1 MLRTA
6 LGRHPYAAA
15 GAGDTVAG
23 DAAAVHGEAADH
35 LDAATYCVAAF
46 VGDLAAPL
54 AVGQGEAAVTAYVDR
69 TRTGCAGDG
78 MTVQAEERVGWGLP
92 NAPVAEH
99 HVVGQVVTSAILDGG
114 QLLRRADRLPGLVC
128 VAAAIMRAARAA
140 DGVAVRVG
148 SGHADRAARRDVE
161 EVVLARVTVKILLIV
176 EIRAGGDGNAFV
188 GRQILRGHA
197 DGRVGGQMIRA
208 DGDGLSAAQIDI
220 AGTRPLLVSGN
231 LHRAGK
237 SQNAVAIA
245 NIATQ
250 IYAAAISRI
259 VAGDAAAGHGEGA
272 AAANMH
278 AAAVVACAVAADR
291 SAGHS
296 EGAAANMHTA
306 AAAAAIA
313 ACVVAADLSA
323 VHIEFAAAPHI
334 HSSAV
339 PDGGVI
345 GDAAAVHGKGAV
357 IPHPY
362 AAASPSGVLTAG
374 SGVAGDAAAVHDEI
388 AALMNTHA
396 VAKER

>member
-1 MLRTA
+1 M
-6 LGRHPYAAA
+6 
-15 GAGDTVAG
+15 GDFT
-23 DAAAVHGEAADH
+23 
-35 LDAATYCVAAF
+35 
-46 VGDLAAPL
+46 APL
-54 AVGQGEAAVTAYVDR
+54 AVGQDEIDAVAYGDR

-78 MTVQAEERVGWGLP
+78 MTVQAEERVGRGLP
-92 NAPVAEH
+92 NVPAAERHVA
-99 HVVGQVVTSAILDGG
+99 GQVVTSAILDGG
-114 QLLRRADRLPGLVC
+114 QLLRRADRLPGLAC
-128 VAAAIMRAARAA
+128 VAAAVLTARAA
-140 DGVAVRVG
+140 DGMVVRVG
-148 SGHADRAARRDVE
+148 SGHADRPVRRDVE

-176 EIRAGGDGNAFV
+176 EICAGGDGNAFV

-208 DGDGLSAAQIDI
+208 DGDGLVAAQIDI
-220 AGTRPLLVSGN
+220 AGRTAGVIPVRALCTVADIVLD

-245 NIATQ
+245 NIATH
-250 IYAAAISRI
+250 IYAAASSRI

-313 ACVVAADLSA
+313 ACAVAADRSA
-323 VHIEFAAAPHI
+323 VHIEFAAVPHI

-345 GDAAAVHGKGAV
+345 GDAAAGSSVRHRASARNRLNPLFFMFSCLFCKNFLAGKARKTL
-357 IPHPY
+357 
-362 AAASPSGVLTAG
+362 SFDL
-374 SGVAGDAAAVHDEI
+374 
-388 AALMNTHA
+388 
-396 VAKER
+396 R